1 MDVNGIY
8 GRESLQS
15 DSVCNGDWGP
25 NNENISNLKDLTT
38 PLIPRACS
46 VEEGDFV
53 GKKKF
58 LERLLEKELQI
69 KPLTLV
75 KDGIYS

>member
-15 DSVCNGDWGP
+15 DLVCNGDWWL
-25 NNENISNLKDLTT
+25 NSDNISNPKDSTAS
-38 PLIPRACS
+38 LIPCACS
-46 VEEGDFV
+46 IEESDFV

-58 LERLLEKELQI
+58 
-69 KPLTLV
+69 
-75 KDGIYS
+75 

>member
-15 DSVCNGDWGP
+15 YSVCNGDWGP
-25 NNENISNLKDLTT
+25 NNENTSNLKDLTT

-58 LERLLEKELQI
+58 LERLLETELQI